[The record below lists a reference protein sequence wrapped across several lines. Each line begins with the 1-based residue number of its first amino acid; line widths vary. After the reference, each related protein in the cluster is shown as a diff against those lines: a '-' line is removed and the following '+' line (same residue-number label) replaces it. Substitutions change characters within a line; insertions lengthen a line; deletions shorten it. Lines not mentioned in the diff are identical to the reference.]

1 MNPESMPNTER
12 AKSNTSAG
20 FSVLDMLIVVVIV
33 SIIVTYILGQ
43 IMTIQKPLV
52 RTNAATRLTA
62 YVQTARSD
70 SIRRHANEINRMAQ
84 ITVVDA
90 HGYNVSLDANGDG
103 NLDPPV
109 FVDLKDQNLR
119 IDGPFPRMYMF
130 DAQGRT
136 VDPSRTPITSG
147 SITLSN
153 GSGKSVINL
162 TNPTPSVKS
171 GSTR

>member
-1 MNPESMPNTER
+1 
-12 AKSNTSAG
+12 
-20 FSVLDMLIVVVIV
+20 
-33 SIIVTYILGQ
+33 
-43 IMTIQKPLV
+43 
-52 RTNAATRLTA
+52 
-62 YVQTARSD
+62 
-70 SIRRHANEINRMAQ
+70 MAQ

-90 HGYNVSLDANGDG
+90 QGYNVSLDANGDG

-109 FVDLKDQNLR
+109 FVDLKDQKLK

-136 VDPSRTPITSG
+136 VDPSRNPITSG

-162 TNPTPSVKS
+162 VNPTPPVKS
-171 GSTR
+171 GSNR

>member
-1 MNPESMPNTER
+1 MPNAER
-12 AKSNTSAG
+12 VKSITSAG

-43 IMTIQKPLV
+43 ISTIQKPLA
-52 RTNAATRLTA
+52 RTNAAQRLTA

-70 SIRRHANEINRMAQ
+70 SIRRHASEINRMAQ

-90 HGYNVSLDANGDG
+90 QGYNVSLDANGDG

-109 FVDLKDQNLR
+109 FVDLKDQNLKM
-119 IDGPFPRMYMF
+119 DGPFPRMYMF

-136 VDPSRTPITSG
+136 VDPGRNPITSG
-147 SITLSN
+147 AITLSN

-162 TNPTPSVKS
+162 VNPTLPANS
-171 GSTR
+171 GSSR

>member
-1 MNPESMPNTER
+1 MPNTAL
-12 AKSNTSAG
+12 AKSSTSAG

-43 IMTIQKPLV
+43 ISTIQKPLA
-52 RTNAATRLTA
+52 RTNAAQRLTA

-70 SIRRHANEINRMAQ
+70 SMRRHANEITRMAQ

-90 HGYNVSLDANGDG
+90 QGYNVSLDANGDG
-103 NLDPPV
+103 NLDPPI
-109 FVDLKDQNLR
+109 FVDLKDQKLK

-136 VDPSRTPITSG
+136 VDAGRNPIASG
-147 SITLSN
+147 SITISN

-162 TNPTPSVKS
+162 TNPTSSAKS
-171 GSTR
+171 DSNR

>member
-1 MNPESMPNTER
+1 MPKTER
-12 AKSNTSAG
+12 AKSSASAG
-20 FSVLDMLIVVVIV
+20 FSVLDMMIVVVIV
-33 SIIVTYILGQ
+33 AIIVTYVLGQ
-43 IMTIQKPLV
+43 IRTIQKPLA
-52 RTNAATRLTA
+52 RTNAAQRLTA

-70 SIRRHANEINRMAQ
+70 SMRRHASEITRMAQ

-90 HGYNVSLDANGDG
+90 QGYNVSLDANGDG
-103 NLDPPV
+103 NLDPPI
-109 FVDLKDQNLR
+109 FVDLKDQNLK

-136 VDPSRTPITSG
+136 VDPGRNPITSG

-162 TNPTPSVKS
+162 TNSSSSAQS
-171 GSTR
+171 GSSR

>member
-1 MNPESMPNTER
+1 MILGGGLLAT
-12 AKSNTSAG
+12 
-20 FSVLDMLIVVVIV
+20 LIVVVIV
-33 SIIVTYILGQ
+33 AIIVTYVLGQ
-43 IMTIQKPLV
+43 IRTIQRPLA

-70 SIRRHANEINRMAQ
+70 SIRRHASEINRMAQ

-90 HGYNVSLDANGDG
+90 QGYNVSLDANGDG

-109 FVDLKDQNLR
+109 FVDLKDQKLK

-136 VDPSRTPITSG
+136 VDAGRNPIASG
-147 SITLSN
+147 SITISN

-162 TNPTPSVKS
+162 TNPTSSAKS
-171 GSTR
+171 DLNR

>member
-1 MNPESMPNTER
+1 MPNTEQ
-12 AKSNTSAG
+12 AKSSTSAG

-43 IMTIQKPLV
+43 ISTIQKPLA
-52 RTNAATRLTA
+52 RTNAAQRLTA

-70 SIRRHANEINRMAQ
+70 SIRRHASEITRMAQ

-109 FVDLKDQNLR
+109 FVDLKDQKVK

-136 VDPSRTPITSG
+136 VDPGRNPITSG

-153 GSGKSVINL
+153 ASGKSVIDIANSTST
-162 TNPTPSVKS
+162 TNS

>member
-1 MNPESMPNTER
+1 MPHTER
-12 AKSNTSAG
+12 VKSSNSAG

-43 IMTIQKPLV
+43 ISTIQKPLV
-52 RTNAATRLTA
+52 RTNAAQRLTA

-70 SIRRHANEINRMAQ
+70 SIRRHASEITRMAQ

-109 FVDLKDQNLR
+109 FVDLKDQNLK

-136 VDPSRTPITSG
+136 VDPGRNPITSG

-153 GSGKSVINL
+153 VSGKSVINL
-162 TNPTPSVKS
+162 ANPTSPANS
-171 GSTR
+171 GSSR

>member
-1 MNPESMPNTER
+1 MPHTKLV
-12 AKSNTSAG
+12 KSDASAG

-33 SIIVTYILGQ
+33 SIIVTYLLGQ
-43 IMTIQKPLV
+43 ISTIQKPLV
-52 RTNAATRLTA
+52 RTNAAQRLTA

-70 SIRRHANEINRMAQ
+70 SIRRHASEITRMAQ

-109 FVDLKDQNLR
+109 FVDLKDQNLK

-136 VDPSRTPITSG
+136 VDPGRNPITSG

-153 GSGKSVINL
+153 ASGKSVINL
-162 TNPTPSVKS
+162 SNPTSPANP
-171 GSTR
+171 GSSR

>member
-1 MNPESMPNTER
+1 MPKTER
-12 AKSNTSAG
+12 SKSSASAG

-33 SIIVTYILGQ
+33 AIIVTYILGQ
-43 IMTIQKPLV
+43 ISTIQKPLAL
-52 RTNAATRLTA
+52 TNAAQRLTA
-62 YVQTARSD
+62 YIQTARSD
-70 SIRRHANEINRMAQ
+70 SMRRHASEITRMAQ

-90 HGYNVSLDANGDG
+90 QGYNVSLDANGDG
-103 NLDPPV
+103 HLDPPV
-109 FVDLKDQNLR
+109 FVDLKDQNLK

-136 VDPSRTPITSG
+136 VDPGRNPITSG

-162 TNPTPSVKS
+162 TNPTSS
-171 GSTR
+171 GKTASSL

>member
-1 MNPESMPNTER
+1 MPNTER
-12 AKSNTSAG
+12 AKSSTSAG

-33 SIIVTYILGQ
+33 AIIVTYILGQ
-43 IMTIQKPLV
+43 ISTIQKPLA
-52 RTNAATRLTA
+52 RTNAAQRLTA

-70 SIRRHANEINRMAQ
+70 SMRRHASEITRMAQ

-90 HGYNVSLDANGDG
+90 QGYNVSLDANGDG
-103 NLDPPV
+103 NLDPPI
-109 FVDLKDQNLR
+109 FVDLKDQKLK

-136 VDPSRTPITSG
+136 VDPARNPITSG
-147 SITLSN
+147 SITISN

-162 TNPTPSVKS
+162 TNPTSSAKS
-171 GSTR
+171 DSNR

>member
-1 MNPESMPNTER
+1 MPEPETQAETRRPTFFRITISLLVML
-12 AKSNTSAG
+12 SLFGAG
-20 FSVLDMLIVVVIV
+20 LVLVLA
-33 SIIVTYILGQ
+33 L
-43 IMTIQKPLV
+43 
-52 RTNAATRLTA
+52 NAT
-62 YVQTARSD
+62 
-70 SIRRHANEINRMAQ
+70 EINRMAQ

-109 FVDLKDQNLR
+109 FVDLKDQNLK

-136 VDPSRTPITSG
+136 VDPGRNPITSG
-147 SITLSN
+147 AITLSN

-162 TNPTPSVKS
+162 VNPTSPAKS
-171 GSTR
+171 GSNR

>member
-1 MNPESMPNTER
+1 M
-12 AKSNTSAG
+12 
-20 FSVLDMLIVVVIV
+20 LDMLIVVVIV

-43 IMTIQKPLV
+43 ISTIRKPLA
-52 RTNAATRLTA
+52 RTNAAQRLTA
-62 YVQTARSD
+62 YVHTARSD
-70 SIRRHANEINRMAQ
+70 SMRRHASEITRMAQ

-90 HGYNVSLDANGDG
+90 QGYNVSLDANGDG

-109 FVDLKDQNLR
+109 FVDLKEQNLK

-136 VDPSRTPITSG
+136 VDPGRNPMTSG

-162 TNPTPSVKS
+162 VNPSSPAKS
-171 GSTR
+171 GSNR

>member
-1 MNPESMPNTER
+1 MPNTAR
-12 AKSNTSAG
+12 KSNTSAG

-33 SIIVTYILGQ
+33 SIIVTYVLGQ
-43 IMTIQKPLV
+43 ISTIQKPLA
-52 RTNAATRLTA
+52 RTNAAQRLTA

-70 SIRRHANEINRMAQ
+70 SIRRHASEITRMAQ

-90 HGYNVSLDANGDG
+90 QGYNVSLDANGDG

-109 FVDLKDQNLR
+109 FVDLKDQKLK

-136 VDPSRTPITSG
+136 VDPGRNPITSG

-153 GSGKSVINL
+153 ASGKSVINL
-162 TNPTPSVKS
+162 ANSTSPANS
-171 GSTR
+171 GSNR

>member
-1 MNPESMPNTER
+1 MPNTER
-12 AKSNTSAG
+12 AKSSASAG
-20 FSVLDMLIVVVIV
+20 FSVLDMMIVVVIV
-33 SIIVTYILGQ
+33 AIIVTYVLGQ
-43 IMTIQKPLV
+43 IRTIQKPLA

-70 SIRRHANEINRMAQ
+70 SIRRHANEITRMAQ

-90 HGYNVSLDANGDG
+90 QGYNVSLDANGDG

-109 FVDLKDQNLR
+109 FVDLKDQKLK

-136 VDPSRTPITSG
+136 VDPSRNPITSG

-162 TNPTPSVKS
+162 TNPTSSAKS
-171 GSTR
+171 GSNQ